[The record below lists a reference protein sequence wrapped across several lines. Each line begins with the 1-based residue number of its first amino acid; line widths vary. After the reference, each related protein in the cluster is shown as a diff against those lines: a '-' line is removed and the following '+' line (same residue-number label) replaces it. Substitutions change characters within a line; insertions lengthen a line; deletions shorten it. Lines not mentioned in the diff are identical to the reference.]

1 VGSDPAL
8 AAASRLNQSPVRHLR
23 HIFSVA
29 LVTAGLVLFADVG
42 ITLVY
47 QEPLSSIYA
56 SIKQGQVADQLSEV
70 EARYPTQA
78 DRRAIAR
85 VRGRKRQI
93 AALARRF
100 ARHVD
105 PGEAIGRIH
114 ASAMDGLSAVVVQG
128 TDTDSLEKGPGHYP
142 ETPFPGQGGT
152 VGIAGH
158 RTTYL
163 APFNAIDSMERGD
176 RIVLEMPYATLAY
189 RVQKTEI
196 VDPSDVGVVRGVGY
210 ERLVLSACHPLYSAD
225 ERYIVFAR
233 LVGERLTAGRSAGGA
248 ARS

>member
-1 VGSDPAL
+1 
-8 AAASRLNQSPVRHLR
+8 VRHLR
-23 HIFSVA
+23 HICSVA
-29 LVTAGLVLFADVG
+29 LVTAGLVLLADVG
-42 ITLVY
+42 ITLIY
-47 QEPLSSIYA
+47 KEPLSSIYA
-56 SIKQGQVADQLSEV
+56 SIRQGQAASQLSDV

-78 DRRAIAR
+78 DWRAIAR
-85 VRGRKRQI
+85 VHGRKGQI

-114 ASAMDGLSAVVVQG
+114 APAMDGLNAVVVQG
-128 TDTDSLEKGPGHYP
+128 TDSTSLEKGPGHYP
-142 ETPFPGQGGT
+142 ETPFPGEGGT

-158 RTTYL
+158 RTTFL
-163 APFNAIDSMERGD
+163 APFNSIDSMERGD
-176 RIVLEMPYATLAY
+176 RIALEMPYATLTY

-196 VDPSDVGVVRGVGY
+196 VDPGDVGVVRGVGY

-233 LVGERLTAGRSAGGA
+233 LVRERLAAGRSAGEA